1 MIRTKCKI
9 PGWIEPLSKT
19 INLTHNLTF
28 LVLTKTCF
36 VDLSWVFFTKY
47 MDFMAMISSFE
58 CDNVDF
64 EPKSP
69 FRAGCPR

>member
-69 FRAGCPR
+69 FQM